1 MGKWTNDGS
10 SDVCK
15 RTSQFVRDFARKYLS
30 DKEGEPSP
38 LRVVYMFF
46 AYKQVYAGDCQNN
59 NKQQDRCC

>member
-1 MGKWTNDGS
+1 MLSVK
-10 SDVCK
+10 C
-15 RTSQFVRDFARKYLS
+15 TSQFVRDFARKYLS